1 MPGKHKREEEMMR
14 QKLLILAIFAASAL
28 AHGAEKGSYAVP
40 IEQEALV
47 YERHSPDLIDQPLF
61 RVSNNDRLL
70 VLDTRGEK
78 LRIRDGKNREGW
90 IEARLVRQVGRSA
103 LMEFDDADV
112 YGYIENPAPI
122 VILESD
128 QRGESFI
135 LPDRSFHEELKQN
148 IDRETAE
155 RRNHTP

>member
-1 MPGKHKREEEMMR
+1 MR
-14 QKLLILAIFAASAL
+14 QRLLAIAILAAIGL

-40 IEQEALV
+40 IEREALV
-47 YERHSPDLIDQPLF
+47 YERYSRDLYDQPLF
-61 RVSNNDRLL
+61 RASKDDRLL

-78 LRIRDGKNREGW
+78 LRIRDNNGREGW
-90 IEARLVRQVGRSA
+90 IEARLVRPLGRSA

-135 LPDRSFHEELKQN
+135 LPDRSFHQELKQN